1 MQGFSMHPLHSDE
14 TATLAVLE
22 PHARSIR
29 TLPTH
34 CINEAA
40 ELEGFSMSVDERS
53 PGAVLPVNRSMFFG
67 HSLFECFHTQPYASG
82 LCSSA
87 SSCVASSSSTAAR
100 SSAPVTRASAQTI
113 NRDVVR
119 LMDANE
125 QANGAALLGVMRRI
139 QERAQGLE
147 ASFEKA
153 PDNADAVVGMHG
165 SRMSISRSLGKR
177 AVDSARWFPE
187 PPQLAGLY
195 HAMVRGYQKDIRQH
209 KLFIGVSGGCP
220 KCCDAFYNLMLDVGS
235 EWTARE
241 VVQSEE
247 VWWLRKACQRAR
259 CMVAKEIADE
269 FGLQIDTQRDV
280 HGYDSLQIGVPTV
293 DTVEFDLAQTEGDT
307 VTLYNACCD
316 TTTIRNGILCHMN
329 PSEGYW
335 LFKGTPRPSSRGTSF
350 GSMFGSSSVCGVF
363 PTRAPCY
370 MPGFG
375 SPTHVLGFDTPLVSR
390 LTSAPRARGSTSTV
404 YQCFDEAF
412 MRNLETMGW
421 NRDHGV
427 VELVPITVCA
437 L

>member
-1 MQGFSMHPLHSDE
+1 MHPLHSDE

-40 ELEGFSMSVDERS
+40 ELEGFSMGVDDRS

-67 HSLFECFHTQPYASG
+67 HSLFECFPSPSLCMPLSRRPSFHQG

-87 SSCVASSSSTAAR
+87 SSCISSTSTTQRSGVAA
-100 SSAPVTRASAQTI
+100 AQTI

-119 LMDANE
+119 LMDASE
-125 QANGAALLGVMRRI
+125 LANGACLTRVMRRI
-139 QERAQGLE
+139 QERAQGHE
-147 ASFEKA
+147 ASFECA

-165 SRMSISRSLGKR
+165 SRMSISRSIGKR

-220 KCCDAFYNLMLDVGS
+220 KCCDSFYNLMLDVGS
-235 EWTARE
+235 EWAAKD

-280 HGYDSLQIGVPTV
+280 HGYDSMQIGVPTV
-293 DTVEFDLAQTEGDT
+293 DTVEFDLAQTDGDI

-390 LTSAPRARGSTSTV
+390 LASAPRARGSTPTV